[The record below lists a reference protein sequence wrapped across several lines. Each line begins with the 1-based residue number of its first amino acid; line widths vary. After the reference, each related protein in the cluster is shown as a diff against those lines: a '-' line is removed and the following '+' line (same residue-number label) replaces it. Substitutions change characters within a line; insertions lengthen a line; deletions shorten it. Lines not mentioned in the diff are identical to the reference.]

1 MKKGLFLLI
10 FSFAFITSQAQT
22 AKKFILLEH
31 LTNSRCSVC
40 ASKNPGFYN
49 TISTYENDVHH
60 IAYHPPVPYNNCIFY
75 LDNPVENA
83 ARGEYY
89 GIEGSPS
96 LFINGTAAP
105 GGSQLVT
112 TATLDANLGLFSPLQ
127 IAVTE
132 TGDLNRT
139 ASISVKTI
147 GNVVPSG
154 NLRLFVAIVE
164 KIVNYDAPNG
174 EDVHHDVFRK
184 MLPNITGA
192 PFTAAAAGAEINI
205 SYNYTVENDWNADQ
219 IYVVVFVQNI
229 DTKEVINSGTRFD
242 ESTSGTPQPETSDII
257 IYPNPTN
264 GDSFIDLSNLQGDKK
279 TIRIRNIS
287 GQLIYTLETN
297 ETIVKIPSGNFAK
310 GLYFLEAG
318 GEGKNVLRKFVV
330 E

>member
-1 MKKGLFLLI
+1 MKKNLFLLFFSAI
-10 FSFAFITSQAQT
+10 FSITQAQT

-49 TISTYENDVHH
+49 TISNYENDVHH

-83 ARGEYY
+83 ARGDYY
-89 GIEGSPS
+89 GIEGAPS
-96 LFINGTAAP
+96 LFINGVAAP

-112 TATLDANLGLFSPLQ
+112 AATLDANLGLFSPLQ
-127 IAVTE
+127 IVVSE

-139 ASISVKTI
+139 ASIQVKTV
-147 GNVVPSG
+147 GNVVPAG

-184 MLPNITGA
+184 MLPDITGA
-192 PFTAAAAGAEINI
+192 PFTAAAAGAEINV
-205 SYNYTVENDWNADQ
+205 SYNYTVENDWNAGE
-219 IYVVVFVQNI
+219 IYVVAFVQNI

-242 ESTSGTPQPETSDII
+242 ESTSGTPQPETAQIN
-257 IYPNPTN
+257 IYPNPAN
-264 GDSFIDLSNLQGDKK
+264 GDCFVDLTNLQGDSK
-279 TIRIRNIS
+279 TIRISNIA

-310 GLYFLEAG
+310 GLYFVEAG
-318 GEGKNVLRKFVV
+318 GKVV
-330 E
+330 KLITN